1 MAHHRTD
8 AGRRGVSRGLVFA
21 ALCVILIVAVGVLWW
36 QLGDRVDRQGNQA
49 AGTCVEG
56 KAMVSIIADPDI
68 TDALRGIAKSYNQ
81 THPVVRDHCI
91 TIDIRPGDSRITY
104 QGLTESQWDSS
115 TLGAFPAAWVP
126 QSSVWTSQLQVT
138 KPALL
143 DGTPESLVTSPIV
156 LAVSPEFKEKVDGK
170 IDWGQLPTLARTAGS
185 LSRFGLTGWGALR
198 LAMPTGPNSDPTAL
212 SAQAVATEVTRSQSL
227 LTASD
232 ADSTRVRS
240 SIQVLLDEA
249 PKLDENTSAWAADTI
264 ANAADP
270 AKATIHA
277 VPITEAQLYILSRAG
292 KSANLREL
300 TLGGTSPLADFPVT
314 HLSGD
319 KVSTAQADGVGEF
332 FAFVRQAEQMKK
344 LTALGFRGD
353 AALPQANSTV
363 SFPVIPNPMPVP
375 EPGAVVAVNK
385 ALYGKSG

>member
-21 ALCVILIVAVGVLWW
+21 ALCVILIVAAAVVWW
-36 QLGDRVDRQGNQA
+36 QLAERVDKQGDQA

-56 KAMVSIIADPDI
+56 KTVVPIIVDPDI
-68 TDALRGIAKSYNQ
+68 SDALRGIAQSYNK

-91 TIDIRPGDSRITY
+91 TVDIRPGDSRITY
-104 QGLTESQWDSS
+104 QGLTEAQWDSS

-126 QSSVWTSQLQVT
+126 QSSVWTSQLQVS
-138 KPALL
+138 KPTLL
-143 DGTPESLVTSPIV
+143 DGTPESLVTSPVV
-156 LAVSPEFKEKVDGK
+156 LAVTPEFKEKVDGK
-170 IDWGQLPTLARTAGS
+170 IEWGQLPTLARTAGS
-185 LSRFGLTGWGALR
+185 LSRFGLNGWGALR

-212 SAQAVATEVTRSQSL
+212 ASQAVATEVTRSQSL
-227 LTASD
+227 LTTSD
-232 ADSTRVRS
+232 AESTRVRS

-249 PKLDENTSAWAADTI
+249 PALDENTSAWAAETV
-264 ANAADP
+264 ANGNDP
-270 AKATIHA
+270 AKSKVHA

-300 TLGGTSPLADFPVT
+300 SPGGISPLADFPIT
-314 HLSGD
+314 HLSGN

-332 FAFVRQAEQMKK
+332 FAFVRKPEQMKE

-375 EPGAVVAVNK
+375 EPGAVAAVNN
-385 ALYGKSG
+385 AVYGKR